1 MKQKINIAIDGY
13 SSCGKSTLAKALAKK
28 LRYVYIDSGAMY
40 RAVTLFAMRNGIV
53 EQPEAIKKALSG
65 IDIDFHFH
73 PQKEISE
80 TILNGENVEAHIR
93 AIEVS
98 QKVSYV
104 SQIHEVREKLV
115 ELQQKMSKKGGIV
128 MDGRD
133 IGSVVLPHA
142 ELKIFMTASHSIRVE
157 RRYQELIEKGIKA
170 TRNEVAENLK
180 LRDFEDENRK
190 ESPLTQVPDAKVL
203 DNSKLTKEEQLNLV
217 LSWVEEVCEKATC

>member
-40 RAVTLFAMRNGIV
+40 RAITLFAMRHGIV
-53 EQPEAIKKALSG
+53 EQPEAIKKALPT

-80 TILNGENVEAHIR
+80 TILNGENVEEHVR

-115 ELQQKMSKKGGIV
+115 ELQQKMSRKGGIV

-142 ELKIFMTASHSIRVE
+142 ELKIFMTATHSIRVE
-157 RRYQELIEKGIKA
+157 RRYQELIVKGIKVS
-170 TRNEVAENLK
+170 REEVAENLK

-203 DNSKLTKEEQLNLV
+203 DNSKLSKEEQLNLV
-217 LSWVEEVCEKATC
+217 LSWVEEVCVKAEC